1 MAENDER
8 DHASDYRQCTQR
20 FIALANTMK
29 DDGLDLG
36 LVSQAMMS
44 ASGVYATYAIAG
56 NEGGLNQSG
65 VDKLVELYKASLEE
79 IQQTKKQQLGES

>member
-1 MAENDER
+1 VAENEER
-8 DHASDYRQCTQR
+8 DHASDYRLCTQR

-29 DDGLDLG
+29 DEGLELG
-36 LVSQAMMS
+36 LVSQAIMS

-79 IQQTKKQQLGES
+79 VQLTKKQKLSEG

>member
-1 MAENDER
+1 
-8 DHASDYRQCTQR
+8 
-20 FIALANTMK
+20 
-29 DDGLDLG
+29 
-36 LVSQAMMS
+36 MS

-79 IQQTKKQQLGES
+79 VQQTKKQGLSEG